1 MWQSNF
7 LQSRLCEKHH
17 LKRKR
22 VGKREHTRH
31 NSFKY
36 SRQGSCQQMILFVH
50 FVYFHGHMISLFF
63 SLQVLLI
70 LCMAVSGKDLVPGAH
85 NTYMLQRDNFQW
97 AKLSLF
103 MFSNCILSLSMAVHP
118 LPLQKVC
125 AKTHSLWYE
134 LPVTTQRSLI
144 PHWYF
149 SQVCDNIQCPTR
161 HCHDCLAFVAFQ
173 TCQRYNKAPVWEGSE
188 NRAFLSGVEPEGN
201 ICCFTKIEKICSHTA
216 PMESG
221 RF

>member
-1 MWQSNF
+1 
-7 LQSRLCEKHH
+7 
-17 LKRKR
+17 
-22 VGKREHTRH
+22 
-31 NSFKY
+31 
-36 SRQGSCQQMILFVH
+36 
-50 FVYFHGHMISLFF
+50 
-63 SLQVLLI
+63 
-70 LCMAVSGKDLVPGAH
+70 
-85 NTYMLQRDNFQW
+85 MLQWDHFQW

-103 MFSNCILSLSMAVHP
+103 MFSNCILSLSMAVHR

-161 HCHDCLAFVAFQ
+161 HCHDCLAFVPFQ

-188 NRAFLSGVEPEGN
+188 KTECFCQGWNQRATYAVLPRSKRYVVTLRTWSLGDFKRIPSRYLQTSIFYIKMKWIIFVLSKKSKSLSG
-201 ICCFTKIEKICSHTA
+201 K
-216 PMESG
+216 M
-221 RF
+221 